1 MTPAGV
7 ATSESNAICFE
18 RAVVHRRG
26 LVGMDAKVKR
36 ELFDTVRCKVRKY
49 CRISVKDEVHRDRLA
64 NNSNNTLP
72 AVRVTLVTRKGDRAF
87 QNATAVAAVV
97 QRECAMVGACRLKI
111 VSFNVLSF
119 CEQVRAHS
127 ANLEVPYSI
136 GFSFY
141 TLLTVSFRNLR
152 RRFFSFKTYSYK
164 FLHLIVV
171 CICFRASPFSLTH
184 SSANSD

>member
-7 ATSESNAICFE
+7 ATSESNAVCFE

-36 ELFDTVRCKVRKY
+36 ELFDMVRCKVRKY
-49 CRISVKDEVHRDRLA
+49 CRISVKDEVHRDRLT

-97 QRECAMVGACRLKI
+97 QRECAMVGACRLK
-111 VSFNVLSF
+111 VVNFNGLSF
-119 CEQVRAHS
+119 CEQVRAYS
-127 ANLEVPYSI
+127 ANLQVPYS
-136 GFSFY
+136 GFLFY

-152 RRFFSFKTYSYK
+152 RHFFSFKAYFYT
-164 FLHLIVV
+164 FLHLMVV
-171 CICFRASPFSLTH
+171 CICFRA
-184 SSANSD
+184 